1 MMARFIG
8 KLNQTFQKKPTDL
21 SYVIDKRYH
30 IEHTWSR
37 TRIELTILSLSRT
50 DCICYCKINYH
61 MLVVAKIHK
70 YSNNHTEQRTTERQE
85 NAHVNR
91 GEWDKTLQ
99 KVWRRIW
106 GQTTQWPKDKGQK
119 NNTHNDLQN
128 NTHKTKD
135 RVTRTSL
142 NTEGELMCSGRVIS
156 SCSTSDTYVLL
167 IH

>member
-8 KLNQTFQKKPTDL
+8 KLNQTFQKKTTDL

-91 GEWDKTLQ
+91 GGGGVRQDTSKGMKKNLRTDNTMTKRKRTKEQ
-99 KVWRRIW
+99 H
-106 GQTTQWPKDKGQK
+106 TQQS
-119 NNTHNDLQN
+119 
-128 NTHKTKD
+128 TKQY
-135 RVTRTSL
+135 T
-142 NTEGELMCSGRVIS
+142 
-156 SCSTSDTYVLL
+156 
-167 IH
+167 